1 MMPGACQLALNR
13 WEDRGCAI
21 RRLNTQSDHPGWI
34 LVGTRTTGCG
44 WACLPGLEPNS
55 GKATPEGAWWG
66 VVAALV
72 VSWVFRDLRTGSLP
86 ALPEIWMGITFGPL
100 AEELIFRGMLFHG
113 LMLLLR
119 RWLDRPGWI
128 AVIVIAGAF
137 ALSHLVKAGITP
149 WQIAAIFLTGCL
161 YGWLRLDSGS
171 TAPPLLAHAA
181 YNAVLF
187 GIAFLR

>member
-1 MMPGACQLALNR
+1 VPFVGLILSLIILAGFWLACGRLDSAGLGFLAWNRTPARQLLKA
-13 WEDRGCAI
+13 
-21 RRLNTQSDHPGWI
+21 
-34 LVGTRTTGCG
+34 VGG
-44 WACLPGLEPNS
+44 
-55 GKATPEGAWWG
+55 G

-119 RWLDRPGWI
+119 RWLAKPGWI
-128 AVIVIAGAF
+128 AVVVIAAAF
-137 ALSHLVKAGITP
+137 ALSHLVKADITP
-149 WQIAAIFLTGCL
+149 WQIVAIFLTGCL

-187 GIAFLR
+187 GVAFLR

>member
-1 MMPGACQLALNR
+1 MPFVGLILSLIILAGFWLACGRLDSAGLGFLAWNRTPARQLPKAVGA
-13 WEDRGCAI
+13 
-21 RRLNTQSDHPGWI
+21 
-34 LVGTRTTGCG
+34 
-44 WACLPGLEPNS
+44 
-55 GKATPEGAWWG
+55 G
-66 VVAALV
+66 VLSALV

-113 LMLLLR
+113 LLHLLR
-119 RWLDRPGWI
+119 RWLAKPGW
-128 AVIVIAGAF
+128 VVVVVIAGAF

-149 WQIAAIFLTGCL
+149 WQIVTIFLIGCL

-181 YNAVLF
+181 YNAVIF

>member
-1 MMPGACQLALNR
+1 MPFVGLILSLIILAGFWLSR
-13 WEDRGCAI
+13 VR
-21 RRLNTQSDHPGWI
+21 
-34 LVGTRTTGCG
+34 LVGFAFLAWNRTP
-44 WACLPGLEPNS
+44 ASQLL
-55 GKATPEGAWWG
+55 KAVGVG

-72 VSWVFRDLRTGSLP
+72 VGWVFRDLRTGSLP

-119 RWLDRPGWI
+119 RWLAKPDWI
-128 AVIVIAGAF
+128 AMVIIAGAF
-137 ALSHLVKAGITP
+137 AVSHLVKAGITP
-149 WQIAAIFLTGCL
+149 SQIAAIFLTGCL